1 MQRFKKNG
9 KFSWCQ
15 EEPQNM
21 GAWNS
26 ARNYIQ
32 WTLDYIR
39 AEHKQVNYIG
49 RKPAASPATGYLKK
63 TSCAAKGNNRKGIR
77 LTYDES
83 NFSSSIRRI
92 CNRSDCI

>member
-1 MQRFKKNG
+1 MYPFPVKTLAKILQRFKKNA

-32 WTLDYIR
+32 WTLNYIK
-39 AEHKQVNYIG
+39 AENREVNYIG

-63 TSCAAKGNNRKGIR
+63 HLAQQKEIIEKVLG
-77 LTYDES
+77 
-83 NFSSSIRRI
+83 
-92 CNRSDCI
+92 